1 MPAWLR
7 YSVLA
12 AFGLMALVGIFCTQ
26 WLDEVEAQCPGTWSR
41 CERSYAYVTGVE
53 PDHATAADEG
63 IRVDR
68 CDVVAR
74 LPLARLDEKPT
85 GNGERLLD
93 GATRIDTRE
102 DDYDRVCDRWLHT
115 WQAVVYDP
123 QHRSSRVKFT
133 SLPKSSGFDLRKLL
147 LVIVAALC
155 LGYPIWTRYGGRIAG
170 WWERAGETSQRH
182 GNTRKQRKQERA
194 KRKRAAFYAEIRA
207 ESAKIDAAVT
217 AEAKDAG
224 RSPPKRD

>member
-7 YSVLA
+7 YIILA
-12 AFGLMALVGIFCTQ
+12 AFGLMALVGIFCTE
-26 WLDEVEAQCPGTWSR
+26 WLDEVEAECPSTWSR
-41 CERSYAYVTGVE
+41 CEHSYAYVTGVE
-53 PDHATAADEG
+53 RDYATAADEG

-68 CDVVAR
+68 CNVVAR
-74 LPLARLDEKPT
+74 LPLARLEEKPT
-85 GNGERLLD
+85 GNAGRLLD

-147 LVIVAALC
+147 LVLVAALC
-155 LGYPIWTRYGGRIAG
+155 LGYPIWRRYGGRIAG
-170 WWERAGETSQRH
+170 WWTRGRGVPRH
-182 GNTRKQRKQERA
+182 ENTRKQRKQERA

-207 ESAKIDAAVT
+207 ETAKIDAAIA
-217 AEAKDAG
+217 AETEDAG
-224 RSPPKRD
+224 RSPPKPD